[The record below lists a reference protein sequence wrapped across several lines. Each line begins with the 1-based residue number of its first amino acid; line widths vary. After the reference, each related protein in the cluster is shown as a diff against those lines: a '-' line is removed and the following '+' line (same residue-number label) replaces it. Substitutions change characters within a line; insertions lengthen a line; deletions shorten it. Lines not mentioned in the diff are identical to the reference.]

1 MSLTLQTS
9 FKSPNET
16 LYELMLTNRPR
27 NLVKSRK
34 FEICSSYYCH
44 KLVVSILRA
53 FFKKLPSKII
63 TYGNQTILTRKIL
76 FVICTADNYRVSFT
90 ETLLRQNFLLIII
103 PPFVPLKRSRKKC
116 MSLGNPFGYI
126 KIKIISLY
134 SSHSSIHKIK
144 TCS

>member
-27 NLVKSRK
+27 NFLKSRK
-34 FEICSSYYCH
+34 FEIGSSYYCH
-44 KLVVSILRA
+44 KFISILRV
-53 FFKKLPSKII
+53 FFKNLPSKII

-76 FVICTADNYRVSFT
+76 FVICTADNYRASFT

-103 PPFVPLKRSRKKC
+103 PPFVPLTRSRKKC

-126 KIKIISLY
+126 KI
-134 SSHSSIHKIK
+134 
-144 TCS
+144 